1 MTEQAFESPYLRF
14 AGTQS
19 RRGEDF
25 RGAYITV
32 ISQRNGLP
40 CRLDP
45 DEHELALLFDGQ
57 RTAAERLNEA
67 RARFNNALTPVDLE
81 RFTHTLTDA
90 GLLWAGSD
98 EALPVPPQT
107 DAESRRLGDLGEDAA
122 HAHGLPPST
131 SPGSLAGPGMSGP
144 VAGSPMRAR
153 DAAERVDWELN
164 PRPWL
169 WLGRLFAAPV
179 YSTTLLGLLWLATAS
194 ILGGLWAD
202 QLEASTDF
210 QRLLIWQNL
219 AYVGIPAALL
229 SNFIAHI
236 CRAAV
241 IHRESG
247 EIPRFG
253 LNFIFGVIPRFMTDT
268 EGPAE
273 RLPKRSR
280 GRVLAASLTGNLLL
294 FTLFLLGWFL
304 SRQSTTML
312 PAVLITA
319 GIFGLGN
326 ALLRINPLARTDGYY
341 LLAFKLGVADLREQA
356 VLTLL
361 GRSERWGN
369 RKPPP
374 LGPVLLYGVLSLVFL
389 IAVISLVLIFPAR
402 WLEAHYGGVAVALML
417 AALALYAFTMRR
429 QFGDRRGDI
438 GNLPMRS
445 RLSRQSQALGQHWK
459 IFVVLVIAALWPYTY
474 EPGGRFKVL
483 PLERADVSSET
494 AGTVTTIRAA
504 EGDWVEAGHVIA
516 ELDDLQW
523 RSQVRQAEANVA
535 RIEADLSRARNG
547 ATGEELEL
555 ARQQV
560 RTAKT
565 RLEAAQIEAERARN
579 AHRRK
584 AITSQERDRASANA
598 DVRVEEL
605 AEAQRQLELIE
616 SDTRE
621 EDIQA
626 LHAQLEAEQS
636 TLEYAREQLARTRIH
651 APISGQVVAPDLRF
665 SIGRY
670 LEPGER
676 LATIENNS
684 KLDAELHIPEFA
696 ASHARLGATATLKSW
711 MRPDQPYAGTVKA
724 IAPSAEA
731 GENGRIV
738 RVLIEVSD
746 ADSDLRVDMSGQAKI
761 EAETGPA
768 IIAFSRALMRFVR
781 VELWSW
787 LP

>member
-14 AGTQS
+14 AGTES

-45 DEHELALLFDGQ
+45 DEFELASLFNGEI
-57 RTAAERLNEA
+57 TAAQRLAEA
-67 RARFNNALTPVDLE
+67 RERFNSALTALDLE
-81 RFTHTLTDA
+81 RFTYTLTDA
-90 GLLWAGSD
+90 GLLWAGSE

-107 DAESRRLGDLGEDAA
+107 DAESNRLGDLGDDAA

-153 DAAERVDWELN
+153 DAAERVDVELN

-169 WLGRLFAAPV
+169 WLGRIFAAPV
-179 YSTTLLGLLWLATAS
+179 YSSVLMLLLCLATGG
-194 ILGGLWAD
+194 ILAGLWHD
-202 QLEASTDF
+202 QLEAATDF

-253 LNFIFGVIPRFMTDT
+253 LNFIFGVVPRFMTDT

-273 RLPKRSR
+273 RLPRSRR

-294 FTLFLLGWFL
+294 FTLFLFGWFL
-304 SRQSTTML
+304 ARQSTTML

-319 GIFGLGN
+319 GVFGLGN
-326 ALLRINPLARTDGYY
+326 ALLRLNPLARTDGYY

-356 VLTLL
+356 ILALL

-374 LGPVLLYGVLSLVFL
+374 LGPVLLYAILALSFVV
-389 IAVISLVLIFPAR
+389 AVIALVLIFPAR
-402 WLEAHYGGVAVALML
+402 WLESHYGGVAVAVML
-417 AALALYAFTMRR
+417 AALALYAITVKR

-438 GNLPMRS
+438 GSLPMRS
-445 RLSRQSQALGQHWK
+445 RLSRQTRDLGRHWK
-459 IFVVLVIAALWPYTY
+459 IFVILAIAALWPYTY
-474 EPGGRFKVL
+474 EPGGRFKIL
-483 PLERADVSSET
+483 PLDRAEVSSET
-494 AGTVTTIRAA
+494 AGVVTAIEVA
-504 EGDWVEAGHVIA
+504 EGDWIESGQTLAR
-516 ELDDLQW
+516 LDDLQW
-523 RSQVRQAEANVA
+523 RSQVRQAEANVV
-535 RIEADLSRARNG
+535 RIQADLEKAHNG
-547 ATGEELEL
+547 ATEQELEL

-560 RTAKT
+560 KTAQT
-565 RLEAAQIEAERARN
+565 RLKAAQIESQRAQRAHSRN
-579 AHRRK
+579 
-584 AITSQERDRASANA
+584 AITSQERDRAIANT

-605 AEAQRQLELIE
+605 AEAERQLELIE
-616 SDTRE
+616 SDTRD
-621 EDIQA
+621 EDIQVLEA
-626 LHAQLEAEQS
+626 VLEAEQS
-636 TLEYAREQLARTRIH
+636 ALDYAQQQLERTRIR
-651 APISGQVVAPDLRF
+651 APIGGQVVAPDLRF
-665 SIGRY
+665 ALGRY
-670 LEPGER
+670 LESGER
-676 LATIENNS
+676 LATIENS
-684 KLDAELHIPEFA
+684 RQLDAEVHLPEFA
-696 ASHARLGATATLKSW
+696 AAHAQLGAAVTLKSW
-711 MRPDQPYAGTVKA
+711 MRPDHPYRGTVKA

-738 RVLIEVSD
+738 RVLIGVTQ
-746 ADSDLRVDMSGQAKI
+746 ADDDLRVDMTGQAKI

-768 IIAFSRALMRFVR
+768 LIAFSRALMRFMR